1 MCGVRRAHVRGADV
15 PRADVRGAD
24 VRGADLPRADVRGA
38 RLLSAVVLAV
48 IVGFAGPTQAE
59 VIDRVLAVVS
69 GGLVLQSDAV
79 AAIRLGL
86 VEVPSPGDR
95 MQVALD
101 RLIERRLMLLEVDRY
116 GPPEPS
122 QADIDAGLAA
132 MGRRI
137 ASVDT
142 LDAILAQTGL
152 TAEQLRVFVRDDLR
166 IRAYLQQRFGGSPE
180 AALVRDW
187 VTGLRRRADVTVLY
201 LPVR

>member
-1 MCGVRRAHVRGADV
+1 MCGVRRAHVRCADV
-15 PRADVRGAD
+15 PRADVRC
-24 VRGADLPRADVRGA
+24 A
-38 RLLSAVVLAV
+38 RLLGAVVCAV
-48 IVGFAGPTQAE
+48 IVAIAGPTQAE

-122 QADIDAGLAA
+122 RADIDAGLAA
-132 MGRRI
+132 VGRRI

-152 TAEQLRVFVRDDLR
+152 TAEQLRLFVRDDLR
-166 IRAYLQQRFGGSPE
+166 IRAYLQQRFGGSPD